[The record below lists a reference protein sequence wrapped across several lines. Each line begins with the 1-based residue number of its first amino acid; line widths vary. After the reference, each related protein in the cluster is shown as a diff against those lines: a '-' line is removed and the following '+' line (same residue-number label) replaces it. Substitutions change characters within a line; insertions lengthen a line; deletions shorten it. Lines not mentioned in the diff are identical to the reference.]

1 MCKALIIK
9 EITIKTT
16 LHLLDTTLHYFTL
29 YEITIITL
37 Q

>member
-16 LHLLDTTLHYFTL
+16 LHLLYTTLHYFTL